1 MKYIYITL
9 QFAISA
15 IIGLVIVWCGRI
27 ILTEPTSL
35 YSLEPYNIGGLNSE
49 TWKGQTKQTIWLSS
63 NLALIDTPKAFDFTT
78 HEKIPIRGNIKNGFY
93 RDPFVNA
100 NGNIDY
106 FTTGMTGK
114 DDAKFL
120 EWLTQVGQDLQK
132 LQVIGVKEKE
142 SVVFLKTEGF
152 TTWVSPTQ
160 PMSIPIPAEFWQIML
175 DKAPEQIRKGKLL
188 LQMIRLEND
197 AVWFKIP
204 LMRTPLKVSRK
215 QLDNTPIKNILQPL

>member
-1 MKYIYITL
+1 
-9 QFAISA
+9 
-15 IIGLVIVWCGRI
+15 
-27 ILTEPTSL
+27 
-35 YSLEPYNIGGLNSE
+35 
-49 TWKGQTKQTIWLSS
+49 
-63 NLALIDTPKAFDFTT
+63 
-78 HEKIPIRGNIKNGFY
+78 
-93 RDPFVNA
+93 
-100 NGNIDY
+100 
-106 FTTGMTGK
+106 MTGK

-175 DKAPEQIRKGKLL
+175 DKAPEHIRKWKLL